1 MSEKEEL
8 IKQMI
13 EMQKKFSDYEHQD
26 GVEAKDYFVPEAG
39 HPLDG
44 YRQQY
49 AALARRVI
57 DIAHEEKGTEI

>member
-44 YRQQY
+44 
-49 AALARRVI
+49 
-57 DIAHEEKGTEI
+57 